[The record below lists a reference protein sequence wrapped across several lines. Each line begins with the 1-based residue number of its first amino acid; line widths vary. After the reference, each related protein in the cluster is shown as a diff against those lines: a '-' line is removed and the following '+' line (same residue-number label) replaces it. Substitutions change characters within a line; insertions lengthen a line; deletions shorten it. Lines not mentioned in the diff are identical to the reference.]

1 MRFHLKSDLMHWL
14 FEEKFGGI
22 DNFADAWANSTKK
35 GSDQPTARSVKT
47 IYKWLAQGLPKN
59 EETFF
64 SFFGVLGVDPFS
76 LIDLDKS
83 QFRKHFGVLRQ
94 AVLLGGINIGGFRP
108 LLHVLKPSPQWPG
121 STLVKHHYGRDWT
134 TRDLAH
140 EAEETKNLDVTLR
153 IEGRGDYPTAWPR
166 AYHIAY
172 RRLSNADGLW
182 RPFGTVITRNSEA
195 ILVHENGS
203 MKRIE
208 MPYRSK
214 HQVAFKTFFGPSPAD
229 FRIASL
235 HPFEIELELYDDPEV
250 VLQFAG

>member
-1 MRFHLKSDLMHWL
+1 MRFHLKSDLTHSL
-14 FEEKFGGI
+14 FDEKFGGI
-22 DNFADAWANSTKK
+22 ENFADAWSKTAKK
-35 GSDQPTARSVKT
+35 GSEQSSARSAKT
-47 IYKWLAQGLPKN
+47 IYKWLAKGFPKN

-76 LIDLDKS
+76 LVDLDKS

-94 AVLLGGINIGGFRP
+94 AILLGGINIGGFRP
-108 LLHVLKPSPQWPG
+108 LLYVLKPSPQWPE
-121 STLVKHHYGRDWT
+121 SMLVEQHYGRDWT

-140 EAEETKNLDVTLR
+140 EATEIRNVDVTLR
-153 IEGRGDYPTAWPR
+153 IEGTGEYPVPWPR

-203 MKRIE
+203 MKQIE

-214 HQVAFKTFFGPSPAD
+214 HQVAFKTFFGPSPAE

-235 HPFEIELELYDDPEV
+235 HPFEIKLDPYDDPEV
-250 VLQFAG
+250 LLQFAG